1 MNVGKE
7 VVKVWQSFR
16 KRDRQCVH
24 SQGKGHP
31 DGNHRVR
38 CLIVVN
44 LVRGSSP
51 TEIARMLQC
60 SRSHVHR
67 VAKRFIDEGHA
78 GLVDRREDN
87 GDESVTE
94 EYKAVVMWVL
104 TKKPRKF
111 GYRRPTWTQELLV
124 LVLAGET
131 GIRISTTTMC
141 RLLRKMDIR
150 LRRPKPIV
158 LCPWKKGH
166 RTRRI
171 RQIQRLIATLPK
183 GHVVVYADEVDIHL
197 NPKIGPEWTLPGRKQ
212 ETVLTPGKN
221 QKRYLAG
228 ALNAK
233 TGKLTW
239 VEGERKTS
247 DLFIDQ
253 LWTLVLEDYPKAK
266 CIHIILDNYRIH
278 KSKRTEIAL
287 RALGDKVKLHFL
299 PPYCPDYNKIERVWK
314 DLHDNVTRNHRCR
327 TMKQLMNEVRE
338 YLTIRK
344 TRGEHGYARTT
355 AA

>member
-1 MNVGKE
+1 MNVGME

-16 KRDRQCVH
+16 KRDRQIVH

-31 DGNHRVR
+31 DGNHRIR

-51 TEIARMLQC
+51 TEIARVLQC

-67 VAKRFIDEGHA
+67 VAKRFIEDSHG

-87 GDESVTE
+87 GDERVTE
-94 EYKAVVMWVL
+94 EYKSTLMWAL
-104 TKKPRKF
+104 TKKPSNF
-111 GYRRPTWTQELLV
+111 GYRRPSWTQELLV
-124 LVLAGET
+124 VVLAEET

-141 RLLRKMDIR
+141 RLLQRMDIC

-158 LCPWKKGH
+158 LCPWKKGR

-171 RQIQRLIATLPK
+171 REIQRLIASLPK
-183 GHVVVYADEVDIHL
+183 GHVAVYADEVDIHL
-197 NPKIGPEWTLPGRKQ
+197 NPKIGPEWTLPGSKQ

-221 QKRYLAG
+221 EKRYLAG

-239 VEGERKTS
+239 VEGDHKTS

-253 LWTLVLEDYPKAK
+253 LWTLVLEDYPDAK

-287 RALGDKVKLHFL
+287 RALDGKVKLHFL

-327 TMKQLMNEVRE
+327 TMKQLIYEVRE

-344 TRGEHGYARTT
+344 KRGKHEYVRTT

>member
-1 MNVGKE
+1 
-7 VVKVWQSFR
+7 
-16 KRDRQCVH
+16 
-24 SQGKGHP
+24 
-31 DGNHRVR
+31 
-38 CLIVVN
+38 
-44 LVRGSSP
+44 
-51 TEIARMLQC
+51 
-60 SRSHVHR
+60 VHR
-67 VAKRFIDEGHA
+67 VAKRFIEEGQG

-87 GDESVTE
+87 GDEKVTE
-94 EYKAVVMWVL
+94 EYKSAVMWVL
-104 TKKPRKF
+104 TEKPGNF

-131 GIRISTTTMC
+131 GVRISATTMC

-158 LCPWKKGH
+158 LCPWKKAH

-171 RQIQRLIATLPK
+171 RAIQRLIATLPK
-183 GHVVVYADEVDIHL
+183 GHVAVYADEVDIHL
-197 NPKIGPEWTLPGRKQ
+197 NPKIGPDWTLPGRNQ

-221 QKRYLAG
+221 EKRYLAG

-239 VEGERKTS
+239 VEGDRKTS

-253 LWTLVLEDYPKAK
+253 LWTLVLEDYPHAK

-287 RALGDKVKLHFL
+287 RALDGKVKLHFL

-327 TMKQLMNEVRE
+327 TMKQLINEVRE

-344 TRGEHGYARTT
+344 KRAEHRYART
-355 AA
+355 AAA